1 MNRFVKLAL
10 LIAAVALL
18 DVSLLSPGLIGLDLS
33 GDSPLQAAAAVTL
46 LFLSVLALL
55 FGSFRLLFPPSLA
68 PAARRLDAPDD
79 YVEALRGYRH
89 VKAMKN
95 EIAIA
100 IDQIDRLEKKKD
112 ALFEALR
119 LRFDPNEMSYK
130 RFGSVIYEVSRLFYV
145 NIRGMLGKLR
155 VFDASEYDQF
165 AGARGAS
172 KLPGKLAK
180 ERSELYQEYV
190 TYVSDAASA
199 NEEILLK
206 LDKLLLETSRLG
218 VADLQEIDAMPGMQ
232 EIDDLIRQT
241 RYYRT

>member
-1 MNRFVKLAL
+1 MNRIAKLVL
-10 LIAAVALL
+10 LIAAVALM

-79 YVEALRGYRH
+79 YVEALRGYRR

-130 RFGSVIYEVSRLFYV
+130 RFASVIYEVSRLFYV

-155 VFDASEYDQF
+155 VFDASEYDKF
-165 AGARGAS
+165 AGARANPQ
-172 KLPGKLAK
+172 LPGKLAK

-218 VADLQEIDAMPGMQ
+218 AADLQEIEAMPGMK
-232 EIDDLIRQT
+232 EIDDLIQQT
-241 RYYRT
+241 RYYRS